1 MGHLRTRLLIREAIG
16 LMVERVPRAGGNEE
30 DPMVSDKERRRST
43 ADVKAGA
50 IPRVAANVKPAPEP
64 ASKLVYN
71 QEIPWPKSI
80 AKIPYHKEEGVGPG
94 ERRLAKILGGEVQG
108 GSATF
113 DLMTP
118 MGKFEVKEPTGGFH
132 GGVRVESEGIAALEG
147 NLTKIKNVV
156 KKIDAVFGSGAKPE
170 MMAAAREMY
179 PAETLQKI
187 VDFATKPETKG
198 QTAIQWIMRGEIGA
212 NRLKALGA
220 TLLLINSGLL
230 AENIIRLAKLVEDK
244 YVELGDTEHDVAVK
258 KDVDTTTYVKVG
270 KALDMSPGEMKVTPA
285 DMLRSALNHP
295 AFLAPD
301 DFVNNI
307 VAAPVKASQ
316 VFGHTDGLILVQQSG
331 YMIIPKSE
339 LDQKM
344 QFLRIS
350 KGKPYFKLGGG
361 GKDED

>member
-1 MGHLRTRLLIREAIG
+1 MGHLRTRLLLREAIG
-16 LMVERVPRAGGNEE
+16 LMVEA
-30 DPMVSDKERRRST
+30 
-43 ADVKAGA
+43 
-50 IPRVAANVKPAPEP
+50 KPAPAGPQGPEITSPDTSVDEP
-64 ASKLVYN
+64 AKWKTTKADKAKPSADLVYN
-71 QEIPWPKSI
+71 TVIPWPKAV

-156 KKIDAVFGSGAKPE
+156 KRIENVFGASAKPE
-170 MMAAAREMY
+170 MMAAAKEMY
-179 PAETLQKI
+179 PPETLQKI
-187 VDFATKPETKG
+187 VNFATKPETKG

-212 NRLKALGA
+212 KRLRALGDV
-220 TLLLINSGLL
+220 LLLINSGLL
-230 AENIIRLAKLVEDK
+230 NESIIRTARSVQKALAEEK
-244 YVELGDTEHDVAVK
+244 YVELGDTDHDVAVK
-258 KDVDTTTYVKVG
+258 KPVDTTTYVKVG
-270 KALDMSPGEMKVTPA
+270 KALDMSPDEMKVTPS
-285 DMLRSALNHP
+285 DMLRSALNTS
-295 AFLAPD
+295 AFLEPD
-301 DFVNNI
+301 SFINNI
-307 VAAPVKASQ
+307 VSAPVKASQ

-331 YMIIPKSE
+331 YMIIPRAE

-361 GKDED
+361 GSDED